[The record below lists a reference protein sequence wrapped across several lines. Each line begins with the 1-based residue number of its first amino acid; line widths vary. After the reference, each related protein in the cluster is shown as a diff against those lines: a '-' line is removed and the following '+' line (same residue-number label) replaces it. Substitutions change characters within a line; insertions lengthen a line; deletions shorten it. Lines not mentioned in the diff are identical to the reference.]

1 MTEPVKPEEKPDNAR
16 TLGIG
21 FIVGVIVAVLALEYY
36 GYIRHSD
43 ASDAARI
50 DQFNL
55 MELSENV
62 DLKVSDKESGKLA
75 FCSDG
80 YLLMRPDNNKPV
92 AGILV
97 DSHNRAVRCKPGMS
111 DE

>member
-1 MTEPVKPEEKPDNAR
+1 MTDSVKPEQKPDNAL
-16 TLGIG
+16 TLGFG
-21 FIVGVIVAVLALEYY
+21 FIAGVIMAVLALEYY

-50 DQFNL
+50 DQFTL

-62 DLKVSDKESGKLA
+62 DLKVSGKESGKLA

-97 DSHNRAVRCKPGMS
+97 DSNNRAVRCKAGMG